1 MKITKRQLRRI
12 IREEYSRLKRSGM
25 IMENLEEFTP
35 EEQVMVDKEITEF
48 QAAKNRLDKGTG
60 MGNEREYLQ
69 NMYYILESLAKGETE
84 PSDWRR
90 LYDRYDNFRIEMYQ
104 AILDSGVLDR

>member
-1 MKITKRQLRRI
+1 MKITKRQLKRI

-48 QAAKNRLDKGTG
+48 QAAKNRLDKGPRHINADLVNKIKTLS
-60 MGNEREYLQ
+60 N
-69 NMYYILESLAKGETE
+69 K
-84 PSDWRR
+84 
-90 LYDRYDNFRIEMYQ
+90 
-104 AILDSGVLDR
+104 